1 MTIAASLPCN
11 YTPVVAYEVR
21 TAVFEGPFDLLLH
34 LILDQKVDLFDVRL
48 ADIVDAYVGE
58 LERLAQLELDVA
70 TEFLLIA
77 ATLVELKARRLLP
90 DLDDPDLDDE
100 LGLWEERDLL
110 LARLLECRTFKHVA
124 RSLEQRMDAAARS
137 APRTVGVDERFGGLP
152 VPDGLDGVT
161 ASRLRDL
168 ARGALYLAPAPR
180 VDLTHVTSVRTTVV
194 EAMAEVVTELRR
206 TGRVSFR
213 QLVAG
218 LVERVEMVVRFL
230 AVLELVKQGLVEVD
244 QSTGNFGSIV
254 VTWSDSVPEGLSTA
268 DLVTVDAYDG

>member
-1 MTIAASLPCN
+1 
-11 YTPVVAYEVR
+11 VAYEVH

-34 LILDQKVDLFDVRL
+34 LILDQKVDLFDVRI
-48 ADIVDAYVGE
+48 ADIVDAYVAE
-58 LERLAQLELDVA
+58 LGHLARLELDVA

-110 LARLLECRTFKHVA
+110 LARLLECRTFKDVA
-124 RSLEQRMDAAARS
+124 LGFERRMDLAARS
-137 APRTVGVDERFGGLP
+137 APRSVGPDERFADLP

-161 ASRLRDL
+161 PARLRDL
-168 ARGALYLAPAPR
+168 ARAALFVPPAPR
-180 VDLTHVTSVRTTVV
+180 VDLGHVTVVRTTVV

-206 TGRVSFR
+206 TGRVTYR

-218 LVERVEMVVRFL
+218 LGERVEMVVRFL

-244 QSTGNFGSIV
+244 QSAGNFGSIV
-254 VTWSDSVPEGLSTA
+254 VTWSDEAPRGLGTA

>member
-1 MTIAASLPCN
+1 M
-11 YTPVVAYEVR
+11 AYEVR

-110 LARLLECRTFKHVA
+110 LARLLECRTYKHVA

-137 APRTVGVDERFGGLP
+137 APRTVGADERFGDLP

-161 ASRLRDL
+161 ASQLRDL

-194 EAMAEVVTELRR
+194 EAMTEVVTELRR

-254 VTWSDSVPEGLSTA
+254 VTWSDSAPEGLSTA

>member
-1 MTIAASLPCN
+1 
-11 YTPVVAYEVR
+11 
-21 TAVFEGPFDLLLH
+21 
-34 LILDQKVDLFDVRL
+34 
-48 ADIVDAYVGE
+48 
-58 LERLAQLELDVA
+58 
-70 TEFLLIA
+70 
-77 ATLVELKARRLLP
+77 
-90 DLDDPDLDDE
+90 
-100 LGLWEERDLL
+100 
-110 LARLLECRTFKHVA
+110 
-124 RSLEQRMDAAARS
+124 
-137 APRTVGVDERFGGLP
+137 VDERFGGLP

-161 ASRLRDL
+161 ASQLREL

-254 VTWSDSVPEGLSTA
+254 VTWSDSVPEGLSAA

>member
-1 MTIAASLPCN
+1 M
-11 YTPVVAYEVR
+11 
-21 TAVFEGPFDLLLH
+21 FEGPFDLLLH
-34 LILDQKVDLFDVRL
+34 LILDQKVDLFDIRL
-48 ADIVDAYVGE
+48 ADIVDAYVVE

-137 APRTVGVDERFGGLP
+137 APRTVGVDERFGDLP

-161 ASRLRDL
+161 
-168 ARGALYLAPAPR
+168 
-180 VDLTHVTSVRTTVV
+180 
-194 EAMAEVVTELRR
+194 
-206 TGRVSFR
+206 
-213 QLVAG
+213 
-218 LVERVEMVVRFL
+218 RF
-230 AVLELVKQGLVEVD
+230 A
-244 QSTGNFGSIV
+244 
-254 VTWSDSVPEGLSTA
+254 A
-268 DLVTVDAYDG
+268 A